1 VDLLLS
7 QGLGFLSD
15 GSVELKQPADLMGSH
30 VGETAQKTAA
40 LIDNCRGKVYGNILP
55 PFFFPPSYLDK
66 AWVPIASA

>member
-1 VDLLLS
+1 LFYFWGLSLS

-40 LIDNCRGKVYGNILP
+40 LIDNCRGKVFVETPFLLSFILL
-55 PFFFPPSYLDK
+55 FYLD
-66 AWVPIASA
+66 